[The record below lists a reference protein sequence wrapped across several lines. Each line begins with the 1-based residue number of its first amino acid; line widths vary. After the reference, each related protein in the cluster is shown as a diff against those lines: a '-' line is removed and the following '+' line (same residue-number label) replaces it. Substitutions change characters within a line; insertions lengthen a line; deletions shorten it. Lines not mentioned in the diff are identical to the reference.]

1 MQAKAGGAKTFL
13 QRVPK
18 SRRAPIEAR
27 RFSYPRTLRERTR
40 FSFLLCQKDQAARFC
55 SKIGTEP
62 YIELTFFKKLNA
74 CIPRRKLFKKIGKEI
89 VLSFRYLIMSRIVNS
104 VEIRYA

>member
-1 MQAKAGGAKTFL
+1 MQAKAGFAQTFL
-13 QRVPK
+13 QRVSK

-27 RFSYPRTLRERTR
+27 R

-55 SKIGTEP
+55 PSFGTEP